1 MNDDGDEYEGMV
13 MDENGWWW
21 IKMDETVFKWI
32 ERMKMDG
39 NRWWWMKMDEN
50 GWWWMVMDEGGW
62 WWMKKFEKRCEC
74 MKMNVKKVTLYNSL
88 TITLLFLYVL
98 FYPLSSITIHFRPFL
113 SKLNWLIFH
122 TKHQDKPIYLHRTV
136 ERPERNC
143 PKSFHKS
150 IIIWWWCVA
159 SFMFFYHMRLLL
171 LDWNFWKTGSAILS
185 FNPQNVRSI

>member
-1 MNDDGDEYEGMV
+1 